1 MGLLQDQKDSSRF
14 ANQSMQYNVIQHTNK
29 RKDKNHMIISIN
41 AEKKH
46 LIEFKFIHVKNS
58 HYSEYRG
65 NISQQYKSHYDKP
78 TANFI
83 LNGEKLKNC
92 CFDSGT
98 KQRCPISSLLFNI
111 VLEVLAKIIRKGRET
126 KPSILERKR

>member
-46 LIEFKFIHVKNS
+46 LIKFKFIHVKNS

-83 LNGEKLKNC
+83 LNVKIWKTAASIQEQNK
-92 CFDSGT
+92 DA
-98 KQRCPISSLLFNI
+98 QSLHFYL
-111 VLEVLAKIIRKGRET
+111 T
-126 KPSILERKR
+126 